1 MDQEL
6 QQAVKDALSAGANL
20 KLLPPVCAGN
30 FDGKRLGAKTGGAME
45 FADYRSYREGDDLR
59 RIDWQLYARSEQLM
73 VRRFAQETDPRC
85 DIIIDC
91 SASMDFYRKNA
102 AAAGLGA
109 IFVQSALNAGF
120 SLQVWLLHDTLLK
133 LREPETPLLWEL
145 PAKGSTESS
154 GKAFETLSAGLFRN
168 GVRIL
173 ISDLFFDL
181 SPETVMQ
188 KLGYGN
194 SVVIQVLG
202 DEELAPRLSGN
213 ISVTDP
219 ESGESK
225 LISVS
230 PETLEKYK
238 ANLEHFQRRYAE
250 TLNAYN
256 SCFFSFNAA
265 SVTENW
271 NMELFCREGILQ

>member
-1 MDQEL
+1 M
-6 QQAVKDALSAGANL
+6 
-20 KLLPPVCAGN
+20 
-30 FDGKRLGAKTGGAME
+30 
-45 FADYRSYREGDDLR
+45 
-59 RIDWQLYARSEQLM
+59 
-73 VRRFAQETDPRC
+73 
-85 DIIIDC
+85 
-91 SASMDFYRKNA
+91 
-102 AAAGLGA
+102 
-109 IFVQSALNAGF
+109 
-120 SLQVWLLHDTLLK
+120 LLK

-145 PAKGSTESS
+145 PAKGSTEFS

-181 SPETVMQ
+181 SPENVMQ

-202 DEELAPRLSGN
+202 DEELTPRLSGN

-265 SVTENW
+265 SVAENW

>member
-1 MDQEL
+1 MEREL
-6 QQAVKDALSAGANL
+6 QNSIKEALQRTTGL
-20 KLLPPVCAGN
+20 TLVPPVCTGS
-30 FDGKRLGAKTGGAME
+30 FEGSRTGRRTGGAME
-45 FADYRSYREGDDLR
+45 FADYRSYRQGDELR
-59 RIDWQLYARSEQLM
+59 HVDWRLYARSDQLM

-109 IFVQSALNAGF
+109 IFAQSALNAGF

-202 DEELAPRLSGN
+202 DEELTPRLSGN

-265 SVTENW
+265 SVAENW